1 MKTNE
6 EINSRKKQF
15 LIDIKPLTV
24 DNTPELRA
32 LRSAINTAVR
42 RTIGHPVYSASHL
55 HRKEAVEA
63 WRDKLVELGNKYLY
77 EQQNMDIFVDDVLEL
92 REYMTNK
99 FKDQDVFT
107 DNIFRLG
114 QAQKSFSIY
123 LKVLWC
129 ENVIRFTPPAC
140 PIDARIIYTSKN
152 YLKNKPDRHLSTEEK
167 KTLET
172 KWSYLNDSDV
182 YKDIL
187 ALVKEVSDD
196 SNESLA
202 IWELFNW

>member
-1 MKTNE
+1 MKTDE
-6 EINSRKKQF
+6 EIKSRKEQF
-15 LIDIKPLTV
+15 LIDIKPLAV
-24 DNTPELRA
+24 DDTPELRA

-42 RTIGHPVYSASHL
+42 RTIGHPVYSASRL
-55 HRKEAVEA
+55 HKREAVEA
-63 WRDKLVELGNKYLY
+63 WREKLVELGKKYISM
-77 EQQNMDIFVDDVLEL
+77 QQNMEQFVDDVLDL
-92 REYMTNK
+92 REYMTNR
-99 FKDQDVFT
+99 FKDQGVFSENT
-107 DNIFRLG
+107 FRLG

-140 PIDARIIYTSKN
+140 PIDARILNSCKE
-152 YLKNKPDRHLSTEEK
+152 YLRNIPDRHLSSEERR
-167 KTLET
+167 TLES

-187 ALVKEVSDD
+187 SLVKEVSDD
-196 SNESLA
+196 CNESLA